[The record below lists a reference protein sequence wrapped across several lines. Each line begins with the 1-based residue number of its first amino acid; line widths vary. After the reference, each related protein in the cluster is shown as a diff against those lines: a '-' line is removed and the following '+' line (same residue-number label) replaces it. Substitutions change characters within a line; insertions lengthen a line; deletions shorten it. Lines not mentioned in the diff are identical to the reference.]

1 MRMFLNTTVND
12 TSLDPRPLPS
22 LHMRRRYSSLSWN
35 TRKQVFE
42 RDNGHS
48 ISYAIFPR
56 KTRVAQM
63 HRTISRQENITDN
76 LIPFP
81 SLASQR
87 VYGLAYADIT
97 TKISRMD
104 GSPNF
109 LSYGATLARAKAP
122 GALV

>member
-1 MRMFLNTTVND
+1 
-12 TSLDPRPLPS
+12 
-22 LHMRRRYSSLSWN
+22 
-35 TRKQVFE
+35 
-42 RDNGHS
+42 
-48 ISYAIFPR
+48 
-56 KTRVAQM
+56 M

-87 VYGLAYADIT
+87 VYRLAYADIT
-97 TKISRMD
+97 TKISRVD